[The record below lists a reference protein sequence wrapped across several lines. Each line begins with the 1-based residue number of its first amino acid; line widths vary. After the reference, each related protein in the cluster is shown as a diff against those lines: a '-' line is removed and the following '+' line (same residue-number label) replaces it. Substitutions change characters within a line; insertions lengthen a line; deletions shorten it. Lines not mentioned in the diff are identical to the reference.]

1 MNKKLYEKIQEVL
14 NHFEY
19 NNKNL
24 TKKQWYLIIEL
35 SELFAEV
42 KNDEKI

>member
-1 MNKKLYEKIQEVL
+1 MNKKLYEKIEEVCD
-14 NHFEY
+14 HFEY

-35 SELFAEV
+35 SEVFEEV
-42 KNDEKI
+42 KNV